1 MSSDFKLKGYCGA
14 LLRINLTSGKVAVE
28 PLKEEWAE
36 KYLGGAGLASR
47 ILYDELK
54 PGIDAFSPEN
64 KTLIMSGPVNGTMI
78 PTASR
83 VGAYCKSP
91 LTGSFFHG
99 TAGGHFGAELKY
111 AGYDGVIIEGRASS
125 PVYIFIDDD
134 QVELRDATHLWGMN
148 SYDTQEKLKE
158 ELGLDEIHSA
168 SIGPAGEMLNRFAC
182 ITFGCRVTGR
192 GGTGAVWGSKK
203 LKAVVVRGTGSVE
216 VPDIGRFKQFADEL
230 LGVFRT
236 HPATSQILPTYGTP
250 VLVNANNAL
259 GVFGSYNW
267 REEVFD
273 NAQGLS
279 GETMKKTIWVKDKAC
294 FACPVRSSKFCIVK
308 TKKDGTC
315 LVEGPEYENIYSLGS
330 CCGVDSIKAVA
341 RAERICDDY
350 GMDAIEAGVAVA
362 FAMECFEKGFLSLE
376 ETEGIDL
383 RFGSEEVMLTM
394 IHKIGRREGLGNLL
408 AEGVKRTSEK
418 IGRGSE
424 DFAMHTKGMTFAGHS
439 ARGMPGF
446 GLGYATGPRGGS
458 HHDGRPTGERTG
470 LVPRDTFEG
479 KGEYTARVNHMTI
492 YTDSMIVCHLAESI
506 WGPLDI
512 SNWCVRS
519 VNAATGMGCSLD
531 DAKKTAERIWNMMRA
546 FMVREGFRRKDDKL
560 PRRFMEEPIPRGPSK
575 GMMISRENLDTMLDE
590 YYTFRGW
597 DLKTGIPTPE
607 RLVSLGLEDV
617 AADMKCYLETAQQQK
632 Q

>member
-158 ELGLDEIHSA
+158 ELGLDEIHAA

-230 LGVFRT
+230 LGVFRD
-236 HPATSQILPTYGTP
+236 P
-250 VLVNANNAL
+250 
-259 GVFGSYNW
+259 
-267 REEVFD
+267 
-273 NAQGLS
+273 
-279 GETMKKTIWVKDKAC
+279 
-294 FACPVRSSKFCIVK
+294 
-308 TKKDGTC
+308 
-315 LVEGPEYENIYSLGS
+315 
-330 CCGVDSIKAVA
+330 
-341 RAERICDDY
+341 
-350 GMDAIEAGVAVA
+350 
-362 FAMECFEKGFLSLE
+362 
-376 ETEGIDL
+376 
-383 RFGSEEVMLTM
+383 
-394 IHKIGRREGLGNLL
+394 
-408 AEGVKRTSEK
+408 
-418 IGRGSE
+418 
-424 DFAMHTKGMTFAGHS
+424 
-439 ARGMPGF
+439 PG
-446 GLGYATGPRGGS
+446 
-458 HHDGRPTGERTG
+458 
-470 LVPRDTFEG
+470 
-479 KGEYTARVNHMTI
+479 
-492 YTDSMIVCHLAESI
+492 
-506 WGPLDI
+506 
-512 SNWCVRS
+512 
-519 VNAATGMGCSLD
+519 
-531 DAKKTAERIWNMMRA
+531 
-546 FMVREGFRRKDDKL
+546 
-560 PRRFMEEPIPRGPSK
+560 
-575 GMMISRENLDTMLDE
+575 
-590 YYTFRGW
+590 
-597 DLKTGIPTPE
+597 
-607 RLVSLGLEDV
+607 DV
-617 AADMKCYLETAQQQK
+617 ADTSHLRHAGAGECQQCPGCFRQL
-632 Q
+632 QLA